1 MSLRDLSTEA
11 MLGVSERLL
20 NPPLDRPQLSDKYVL
35 YSALHLLKGAH
46 EELININRQE
56 GQVRT
61 EIRELTARL
70 TELDAEHDRCS
81 RGIHRVLSGSLDL
94 CDSADKAAA
103 YQQVCETLH
112 PTGLSVNQITYLE
125 QAGNTLRVSR
135 RITPEI
141 RALLDTITVDG
152 RTLNYWLDRW
162 LAVGKKIG
170 ELQSQREMLGTD
182 ADPNY
187 ISPAAVLAARNR
199 WISAIHMFEISL
211 AATDYTD
218 TEKAS
223 ILATLRAA
231 QQRAARA
238 RKKAEPAMDA
248 LLDEEAPQ
256 NGADEAT
263 TGSVIEGNANGPVQ
277 DDAPAESV
285 EF

>member
-1 MSLRDLSTEA
+1 MALKYLTTEA
-11 MLGVSERLL
+11 MLGVSEQLL
-20 NPPLDRPQLSDKYVL
+20 NPPAGRPQLHDKNLL
-35 YSALHLLKGAH
+35 YSGLLLLTKAH
-46 EELININRQE
+46 EELVNINRQDGE
-56 GQVRT
+56 SRT
-61 EIRELTARL
+61 EIRELTAQL

-81 RGIHRVLSGSLDL
+81 RGIHRILSGALDL
-94 CDSADKAAA
+94 CDSPDRAAA
-103 YQQVCETLH
+103 FQQVCETLH
-112 PTGLSVNQITYLE
+112 PSGLTVNQISYLE

-135 RITPEI
+135 RINPEI
-141 RALLDTITVDG
+141 RALLDTITIDG
-152 RTLNYWLDRW
+152 PTLNYWLDRW
-162 LAVGKKIG
+162 LAAGKKMG
-170 ELQSQREMLGTD
+170 DLQSRREMLGTD

-248 LLDEEAPQ
+248 LLDEETPQ
-256 NGADEAT
+256 DVADEAT